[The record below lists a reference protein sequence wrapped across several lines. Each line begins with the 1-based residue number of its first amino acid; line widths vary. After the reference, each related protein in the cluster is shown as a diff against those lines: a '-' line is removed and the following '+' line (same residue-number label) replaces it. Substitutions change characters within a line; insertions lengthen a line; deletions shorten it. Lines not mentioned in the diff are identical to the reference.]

1 MSGQP
6 FTRHEPQ
13 VERLPL
19 VFDSPHSGTDIPP
32 HARPTAPRE
41 ALLSGSDLFVDR
53 LYGAA
58 PRHGCALIAAG
69 FPRWLIDPN
78 RAADDLDTEMIDG
91 AWPGRVNPGPKTLK
105 GMGVI
110 RRYALPGV
118 PVYDRKL
125 RVAEIQQL
133 FREHY
138 DPYHAAVKGELDACH
153 ARFGAVWHVDCHSMK
168 SRGNAMN
175 DDAGRERPDFVIGDL
190 EGRSADP
197 AFVACAVDTLRSMGY
212 RVNVNDPYKGA
223 QLIRAYSNPQQ
234 QRHSMQIEV
243 NRALY
248 MDEARFEPNPG
259 FGALAGNLEILIRA
273 LAAFVRARAPLFPKS
288 WNSRG
293 A

>member
-1 MSGQP
+1 MSSMP
-6 FTRHEPQ
+6 FTRYEPDG
-13 VERLPL
+13 ERLPL
-19 VFDSPHSGTDIPP
+19 VFDSPHSGTDVPP
-32 HARPTAPRE
+32 HVRPAAPRE
-41 ALLSGSDLFVDR
+41 ALLTGSDLFVDR

-58 PRHGCALIAAG
+58 PRHGCTLIAAS
-69 FPRWLIDPN
+69 FPRWMIDPN
-78 RAADDLDTEMIDG
+78 RAADDLDAELIDG
-91 AWPGRVNPGPKTLK
+91 TWPGTINPGRKTLQ

-110 RRYALPGV
+110 RRYALPNV

-125 RVAEIQQL
+125 SVAEIQRL

-175 DDAGRERPDFVIGDL
+175 DDPGRERPDFVVGDL
-190 EGRSADP
+190 DGRSADP
-197 AFVACAVDTLRSMGY
+197 AFVACVVDTLRHMGY

-223 QLIRAYSNPQQ
+223 QLIRAYSNPAQ
-234 QRHSMQIEV
+234 QRHSIQIEV

-248 MDEARFEPNPG
+248 MDETRFEPHQG
-259 FGALAGNLEILIRA
+259 FGVLAGNFEMLTRA
-273 LAAFVRARAPLFPKS
+273 LVRFVRANLGGS
-288 WNSRG
+288 G